1 MEPSIKSNLGIDGL
15 KKLCIILALM
25 LIMLMAMSIIQAQN
39 EFVIN
44 LSDKIILG
52 PQDKLVIEVYGENR
66 VSIAYSRSPEIAIEL
81 AESLES
87 SFQGL
92 ITLRLLNTSN
102 VTTIKYEILF
112 FSLKQF
118 NLTIAEISIDEGRR
132 ILGSYVCPANV
143 TLRLS
148 MSLAPQQE
156 AKAQEKSELAIPISF
171 WSIDPWKIAVYCVF
185 IPLFGVTAILD
196 LKDMKRRKAGRW
208 GLNDSI
214 ALVLRYMFYA
224 FLLSFIAVA
233 IGTLG
238 MFIYSSLTAF
248 SVDLKLGD
256 LLTSFLLF
264 SGLAA
269 FYGIAKW
276 RGWYEL
282 IDEED

>member
-1 MEPSIKSNLGIDGL
+1 MEPSIKFNSGIDGV

-25 LIMLMAMSIIQAQN
+25 LIMLMTTSIIHAQN
-39 EFVIN
+39 EFIIN
-44 LSDKIILG
+44 LGDKIILG
-52 PQDKLVIEVYGENR
+52 PQDKLVIEVYGEDR
-66 VSIAYSRSPEIAIEL
+66 VSIAYLQSPEIAVEL
-81 AESLES
+81 VEFLQS

-92 ITLRLLNTSN
+92 VTLRLVNTSN

-112 FSLKQF
+112 YSLKPF
-118 NLTIAEISIDEGRR
+118 NLTIAEISINEGKR

-143 TLRLS
+143 TLKLS
-148 MSLAPQQE
+148 MSLALRQE
-156 AKAQEKSELAIPISF
+156 ARARRSNLAIPVSF
-171 WSIDPWKIAVYCVF
+171 WSVDPWKIAVYCVF

-214 ALVLRYMFYA
+214 ALMLRYMFYA

-233 IGTLG
+233 VGTLG
-238 MFIYSSLTAF
+238 IFIYSSLTAS

-256 LLTSFLLF
+256 FLISFLLF
-264 SGLAA
+264 SGLAIS
-269 FYGIAKW
+269 YGIAKW